1 MASAT
6 YKLAFNG
13 NTLTYPNWNGFCSY
27 EVQEGPIYTTLWE
40 TDTPNQNMTSITL
53 NDSIDNYNEL
63 IVYGWA
69 SRDNQ
74 RIIKSQNKYIVTSG
88 HPNRC
93 TCYVAGKWNDGAN
106 GFILSNFTNV
116 DLSGTS
122 GYISSSCFLGIG
134 NNTNNFSKG
143 NYDYYRQVDI
153 HPYKIVGV
161 KES

>member
-13 NTLTYPNWNGFCSY
+13 NTLTYPGWNGFCSY
-27 EVQEGPIYTTLWE
+27 EVKEGPTYTTLWE
-40 TDTPNQNMTSITL
+40 TDAPAKNKYSITL
-53 NDSIDNYNEL
+53 NDSINNYNEL

-74 RIIKSQNKYIVTSG
+74 RIIKSQNRYIVTSG

-93 TCYVAGKWNDGAN
+93 TCYVAGKWNDAAN
-106 GFILSNFTNV
+106 GYILSNFTNI

-122 GYISSSCFLGIG
+122 GYISSSCFVGIG
-134 NNTNNFSKG
+134 SNSNNFNKG
-143 NYDYYRQVDI
+143 MFDNRQVDI